1 MTDEECREEAEFRE
15 DQDGYLELIPEEFRA
30 NIREFARTANEH
42 LQNIYGEGELA
53 AGATIRKFRMVRI
66 WGEGHSNGYASVLD
80 YTSTLVGILV
90 GPIREY
96 TERLKR
102 ADPPTP
108 PPAGKPRRRT

>member
-30 NIREFARTANEH
+30 NIREFA
-42 LQNIYGEGELA
+42 
-53 AGATIRKFRMVRI
+53 